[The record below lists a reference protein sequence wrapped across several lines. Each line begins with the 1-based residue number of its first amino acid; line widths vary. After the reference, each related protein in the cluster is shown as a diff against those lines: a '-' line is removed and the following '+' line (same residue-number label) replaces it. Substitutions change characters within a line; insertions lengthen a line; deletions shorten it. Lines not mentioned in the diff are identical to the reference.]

1 VEDLYRKEIDL
12 MSGGKGM
19 LEIID
24 TAGTEQFT
32 SMVEMY
38 IRNCQGFILV
48 YDVTKKTSFDGLT
61 AIKDLVFKTTN
72 STPKTCPPMIIVG
85 NKIDDPDRQ
94 VLFAA
99 GYGIAKEWGAHFLE
113 SSAKTRVKV
122 DEIFFGIAKLLE
134 QKQDK
139 SGCCVLL

>member
-1 VEDLYRKEIDL
+1 VEDLYRKEVEL
-12 MSGGKGM
+12 VNGTKGM

-99 GYGIAKEWGAHFLE
+99 GHGIAKEWGATFLE
-113 SSAKTRVKV
+113 SSAKDRIRV
-122 DEIFFGIAKLLE
+122 DEIFIGIAKMLE
-134 QKQDK
+134 KKQDK
-139 SGCCVLL
+139 GGCCELL